1 MNNRQLDMKI
11 VSKNTTIA
19 ENVKVA
25 YSFLSRLIGL
35 MFSKGLVGFDALLI
49 RPCNS
54 IHTFFMR
61 YNIDVVFLDKQMRI
75 VSIIRNI
82 KPWRMTWIY
91 FKSHQVIEMAGGSLP
106 QNINEGETLEVV
118 CTN

>member
-1 MNNRQLDMKI
+1 MKI
-11 VSKNTTIA
+11 MSNNKTIA
-19 ENVKVA
+19 ENVKIA
-25 YSFLSRLIGL
+25 DSFISRLIGL
-35 MFSKGLVGFDALLI
+35 MFSKGLIGFDALLI

-61 YNIDVVFLDKQMRI
+61 YNIDVVFLDREMRI
-75 VSIIRNI
+75 VRIVRDI

-91 FKSHQVIEMAGGSLP
+91 FKSHQVIEMAGGSFP
-106 QNINEGETLEVV
+106 HDINEGETLEVV